1 MKKTMLSA
9 VFIMTAG
16 VAGNV
21 QASDG
26 TINFIGNIT
35 DQTCTVDSASQNLD
49 VPMGNIGASAL
60 AGGAGTVASPTRFTL
75 QLDSCPDTVTS
86 ATIRFD
92 GDADNS
98 AAGSG
103 ILKLDGDST
112 ATGVGIVLA
121 DNAGTPIAMHT
132 DSPDYALV
140 EGENALLFTAR
151 YIATGDTITTGSANA
166 TSQFTIN
173 YK

>member
-1 MKKTMLSA
+1 MKKTMLS
-9 VFIMTAG
+9 VCFMVTASM
-16 VAGNV
+16 AGNV

-26 TINFIGNIT
+26 TIHFTGNIT
-35 DQTCTVDSASQNLD
+35 DQTCTVDGASQALE

-75 QLDSCPDTVTS
+75 VLTGCPDTVTS
-86 ATIRFD
+86 ATIKFD
-92 GDADNS
+92 GDTENTV
-98 AAGSG
+98 AGSG
-103 ILKLDGDST
+103 ILKLDSDST
-112 ATGVGIVLA
+112 ATGVGIVIS

-132 DSPDYALV
+132 DSPDYTLTT
-140 EGENALLFTAR
+140 GDNDLLFTAR
-151 YIATGDTITTGSANA
+151 YIATGDTVTTGSANA